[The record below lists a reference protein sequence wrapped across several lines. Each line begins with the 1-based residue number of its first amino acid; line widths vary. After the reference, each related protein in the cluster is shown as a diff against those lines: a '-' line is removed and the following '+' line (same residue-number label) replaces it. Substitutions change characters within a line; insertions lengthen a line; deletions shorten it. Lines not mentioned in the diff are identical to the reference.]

1 MNKFPFSIISSKRHL
16 ASITL
21 ATARALVLSGV
32 IGSCVVAPTL
42 ARADADADYAN
53 TLSGNYLAALVA
65 GMSNDPTSAS
75 RFYSESIKF
84 DPRSADLA
92 ERAFVTLL
100 AEGKM
105 TEALP
110 LSDTV
115 AKRNSGS
122 GIARLAQ
129 GVRAIKDKNY
139 QNARSIFRRGDRN
152 QSSDI
157 TAELLVAWSWL
168 GSGNVKRAFETVD
181 RIPDDP
187 GGRVFRLLH
196 RGLIAKVGGK
206 TDEARKAL
214 KAAYEADQ
222 QSLRTGDLYA
232 QFLISQRETDE
243 ALSIYRRLK
252 LLYPRHP
259 ILRTAIAQL
268 ESGKQPDDE
277 IRDESDGIAEVLYGL
292 GSAVTR
298 DGDELASLIYLRLS
312 HYLSPHHNLAAIAIA
327 DTYERLK
334 QPQSA
339 NGAYALVEATS
350 PLRLTADVQ
359 RALNLEQLG
368 EKDEAVNLLKA
379 AAAQA
384 KDEIEPLIALGNIYR
399 ARKAFAEAAETYSAA
414 IAALGQPT
422 PGHWSLFYSRG
433 IAFERLKRWPEAEA
447 DFRKALELSPDQPLV
462 LNYLGY
468 SWVEQNTNLDE
479 AFKMLRRAV
488 DQQPTDGYIV
498 DSLGW
503 AYFRLGQYD
512 KALQLMDKAV
522 DLKAADPTINDHLG
536 DVYWRLGRER
546 EARFQW
552 NHARDL
558 NPEPEDLPKILEK
571 IEKGLPPL
579 TTGSGG

>member
-1 MNKFPFSIISSKRHL
+1 MMDHFPISIVSRSSL
-16 ASITL
+16 L
-21 ATARALVLSGV
+21 ATRARALSRGLMLSSLIGV
-32 IGSCVVAPTL
+32 YAFTASG
-42 ARADADADYAN
+42 ARADTDFAN

-92 ERAFVTLL
+92 ERALETLL

-110 LSDTV
+110 LADTV

-129 GVRAIKDKNY
+129 GVRAIKDKNF
-139 QNARSIFRRGDRN
+139 QTARNIFRRGDRN

-157 TAELLVAWSWL
+157 TANLLNAWTYQ
-168 GSGNVKRAFETVD
+168 GSGNIKRAFEAVD
-181 RIPDDP
+181 RIGDEP
-187 GGRVFRLLH
+187 GAKVFRLLH

-206 TDEARKAL
+206 ADEARKAL
-214 KAAYEADQ
+214 KAAYEADPQ
-222 QSLRTGDLYA
+222 TLRTADLYA
-232 QFLISQRETDE
+232 QFLISQKETDE
-243 ALSIYRRLK
+243 ALSIYRQLK
-252 LLYPRHP
+252 RLYPRHP
-259 ILRTAIAQL
+259 LVRAAIANL
-268 ESGKQPDDE
+268 EQGKAVEDE

-298 DGDELASLIYLRLS
+298 DGDELASLIYLRLA
-312 HYLSPHHNLAAIAIA
+312 HYLSPNHNLAALAIA

-339 NGAYALVEATS
+339 ITAYALIEQTS

-359 RALNLEQLG
+359 RALNLEQLD
-368 EKDEAVNLLKA
+368 EKNQAVAVLKSVSLNH
-379 AAAQA
+379 
-384 KDEIEPLIALGNIYR
+384 KDEIEPLIALGNVYR
-399 ARKAFAEAAETYSAA
+399 ARKAFKDAAETYSAA

-433 IAFERLKRWPEAEA
+433 IALERLKRWPEAEA

-488 DQQPTDGYIV
+488 EQQPTDGYIV

-503 AYFRLGQYD
+503 AYYRLGQYD
-512 KALQLMDKAV
+512 KALQLMEKAV

-579 TTGSGG
+579 TSGSGG

>member
-1 MNKFPFSIISSKRHL
+1 MLSRGLILSGLISVY
-16 ASITL
+16 T
-21 ATARALVLSGV
+21 ATATV
-32 IGSCVVAPTL
+32 
-42 ARADADADYAN
+42 ARADIDFAN

-75 RFYSESIKF
+75 RYYSESIKF

-110 LSDTV
+110 LADTV

-129 GVRAIKDKNY
+129 GVRAIKDKNF
-139 QNARSIFRRGDRN
+139 QTARNIFRRGDRN

-157 TAELLVAWSWL
+157 TADLLNAWSYQ
-168 GSGNVKRAFETVD
+168 GSGNIKRAFEAVD
-181 RIPDDP
+181 RIGDEP
-187 GGRVFRLLH
+187 GAKVFRLLH

-206 TDEARKAL
+206 ADEARKAL
-214 KAAYEADQ
+214 KAAYEADPQ
-222 QSLRTGDLYA
+222 TLRTADLYA
-232 QFLISQRETDE
+232 QFLISQKETDE
-243 ALSIYRRLK
+243 ALSVYRQLK
-252 LLYPRHP
+252 RLYPRHP
-259 ILRTAIAQL
+259 LVRAAIANL
-268 ESGKQPDDE
+268 EQGKAVEDE

-298 DGDELASLIYLRLS
+298 DGDELASLIYLRLA
-312 HYLSPHHNLAAIAIA
+312 HYLSPNHNLAALAIA

-339 NGAYALVEATS
+339 ITAYALIEQTS

-359 RALNLEQLG
+359 RALNLEKLG
-368 EKDEAVNLLKA
+368 EKDQAVAVLKSVSLDN
-379 AAAQA
+379 
-384 KDEIEPLIALGNIYR
+384 KDEIEPLIALGNVYR
-399 ARKAFAEAAETYSAA
+399 ARKAFKDAAETYSAA

-433 IAFERLKRWPEAEA
+433 IAYERLKRWPEAEA

-488 DQQPTDGYIV
+488 EQQPTDGYIV

-503 AYFRLGQYD
+503 AYYRLGQYD
-512 KALQLMDKAV
+512 KALQLMEKAV

-579 TTGSGG
+579 TSGSGG

>member
-1 MNKFPFSIISSKRHL
+1 MMDHFPISIVSRSSL
-16 ASITL
+16 L
-21 ATARALVLSGV
+21 ATKARVLSRGLILSGLISV
-32 IGSCVVAPTL
+32 YTGTATV
-42 ARADADADYAN
+42 ARADIDFAN

-75 RFYSESIKF
+75 RYYSESIKF

-110 LSDTV
+110 LADTV

-129 GVRAIKDKNY
+129 GVRAIKDKNF
-139 QNARSIFRRGDRN
+139 QTARNIFRRGDRN

-157 TAELLVAWSWL
+157 TADLLNAWSYQ
-168 GSGNVKRAFETVD
+168 GSGNIKRAFEAVD
-181 RIPDDP
+181 RIGDEP
-187 GGRVFRLLH
+187 GAKVFRLLH

-206 TDEARKAL
+206 ADEARKAL
-214 KAAYEADQ
+214 KAAYEADPQ
-222 QSLRTGDLYA
+222 TLRTADLYA
-232 QFLISQRETDE
+232 QFLISQKETDE
-243 ALSIYRRLK
+243 ALSVYRQLK
-252 LLYPRHP
+252 RLYPRHP
-259 ILRTAIAQL
+259 LVRAAIANL
-268 ESGKQPDDE
+268 EQGKAVEDE

-298 DGDELASLIYLRLS
+298 DGDELASLIYLRLA
-312 HYLSPHHNLAAIAIA
+312 HYLSPNHNLAALAIA

-339 NGAYALVEATS
+339 ITAYALIEQTS

-368 EKDEAVNLLKA
+368 EKDQAVAVLKSVSLDN
-379 AAAQA
+379 
-384 KDEIEPLIALGNIYR
+384 KDEIEPLIALGNVYR
-399 ARKAFAEAAETYSAA
+399 ARKAFKDAAETYSAA

-433 IAFERLKRWPEAEA
+433 IAYERLKRWPEAEA

-488 DQQPTDGYIV
+488 EQQPTDGYIV

-503 AYFRLGQYD
+503 AYYRLGQYD
-512 KALQLMDKAV
+512 KALQLMEKAV

-579 TTGSGG
+579 TSGSGG

>member
-1 MNKFPFSIISSKRHL
+1 MMDHFPISIVSRSSL
-16 ASITL
+16 L
-21 ATARALVLSGV
+21 ATRARALSRGLMLISLIGVYAFTASG
-32 IGSCVVAPTL
+32 
-42 ARADADADYAN
+42 ARADTDFAN

-92 ERAFVTLL
+92 ERALETLL

-110 LSDTV
+110 LADTV

-129 GVRAIKDKNY
+129 GVRAIKDKNF
-139 QNARSIFRRGDRN
+139 QTARNIFRRGDRN

-157 TAELLVAWSWL
+157 TANLLNAWTYQ
-168 GSGNVKRAFETVD
+168 GSGNIKRAFEAVD
-181 RIPDDP
+181 RIGDEPAAK
-187 GGRVFRLLH
+187 VFRLLH

-206 TDEARKAL
+206 ADEARKAL
-214 KAAYEADQ
+214 KAAYEADPQ
-222 QSLRTGDLYA
+222 TLRTADLYA
-232 QFLISQRETDE
+232 QFLISQKETDE
-243 ALSIYRRLK
+243 ALSVYRQLK
-252 LLYPRHP
+252 RLYPRHP
-259 ILRTAIAQL
+259 LVRAAIANL
-268 ESGKQPDDE
+268 EQGKAVEDE

-298 DGDELASLIYLRLS
+298 DGEELASLIYLRLA
-312 HYLSPHHNLAAIAIA
+312 HYLSPNHNLAALAIA

-339 NGAYALVEATS
+339 ITAYALIEQTS

-359 RALNLEQLG
+359 RALNLEQLD
-368 EKDEAVNLLKA
+368 EKNQAVAVLKSVSLNH
-379 AAAQA
+379 
-384 KDEIEPLIALGNIYR
+384 KDEIEPLIALGNVYR
-399 ARKAFAEAAETYSAA
+399 ARKAFKDAAETYSAA

-433 IAFERLKRWPEAEA
+433 IALERLKRWPEAEA

-488 DQQPTDGYIV
+488 EQQPTDGYIV

-503 AYFRLGQYD
+503 AYYRLGQYD
-512 KALQLMDKAV
+512 KALQLMEKAV

-579 TTGSGG
+579 TSGSGG

>member
-1 MNKFPFSIISSKRHL
+1 MMDHFPISIVSRSSL
-16 ASITL
+16 L
-21 ATARALVLSGV
+21 ATRARALSRGLMLSSLIGV
-32 IGSCVVAPTL
+32 YAFTASG
-42 ARADADADYAN
+42 ARADTDFAN

-92 ERAFVTLL
+92 ERALETLL

-110 LSDTV
+110 LADTV

-129 GVRAIKDKNY
+129 GVRAIKDKNF
-139 QNARSIFRRGDRN
+139 QTARNIFRRGDRN

-157 TAELLVAWSWL
+157 TANLLNAWTYQ
-168 GSGNVKRAFETVD
+168 GSGNIKRAFEAVD
-181 RIPDDP
+181 RIGDEPAAK
-187 GGRVFRLLH
+187 VFRLLH

-206 TDEARKAL
+206 ADEARKAL
-214 KAAYEADQ
+214 KAAYEADPQ
-222 QSLRTGDLYA
+222 TLRTADLYA
-232 QFLISQRETDE
+232 QFLISQKETDE
-243 ALSIYRRLK
+243 ALSVYRQLK
-252 LLYPRHP
+252 RLYPRHP
-259 ILRTAIAQL
+259 LVRAAIANL
-268 ESGKQPDDE
+268 EQGKAVEDE

-298 DGDELASLIYLRLS
+298 DGEELASLIYLRLA
-312 HYLSPHHNLAAIAIA
+312 HYLSPNHNLAALAIA

-339 NGAYALVEATS
+339 ITAYALIEQTS

-359 RALNLEQLG
+359 RALNLEQLD
-368 EKDEAVNLLKA
+368 EKNQAVAVLKSVSLNH
-379 AAAQA
+379 
-384 KDEIEPLIALGNIYR
+384 KDEIEPLIALGNVYR
-399 ARKAFAEAAETYSAA
+399 ARKAFKDAAETYSAA

-433 IAFERLKRWPEAEA
+433 IALERLKRWPEAEA

-488 DQQPTDGYIV
+488 EQQPTDGYIV

-503 AYFRLGQYD
+503 AYYRLGQYD
-512 KALQLMDKAV
+512 KALQLMEKAV

-579 TTGSGG
+579 TSGSGG

>member
-1 MNKFPFSIISSKRHL
+1 
-16 ASITL
+16 
-21 ATARALVLSGV
+21 
-32 IGSCVVAPTL
+32 
-42 ARADADADYAN
+42 
-53 TLSGNYLAALVA
+53 
-65 GMSNDPTSAS
+65 
-75 RFYSESIKF
+75 
-84 DPRSADLA
+84 
-92 ERAFVTLL
+92 
-100 AEGKM
+100 
-105 TEALP
+105 LP
-110 LSDTV
+110 LADTV

-129 GVRAIKDKNY
+129 GVRAIKDKNF
-139 QNARSIFRRGDRN
+139 QTARSIFRRGDRN

-157 TAELLVAWSWL
+157 TADLLNAWSYQ
-168 GSGNVKRAFETVD
+168 GSGNIKRAFEAVD
-181 RIPDDP
+181 RIADEP
-187 GGRVFRLLH
+187 GTKIFRLLH

-206 TDEARKAL
+206 ADEARKAL
-214 KAAYEADQ
+214 KAAYEADSQ
-222 QSLRTGDLYA
+222 TLRTADLYA
-232 QFLISQRETDE
+232 QFLISQKETDE
-243 ALSIYRRLK
+243 ALSVYRQLK
-252 LLYPRHP
+252 RLYPRHP
-259 ILRTAIAQL
+259 LVRAAIANL
-268 ESGKQPDDE
+268 EQGKAVEDE

-298 DGDELASLIYLRLS
+298 DGDELASLIYLRLA
-312 HYLSPHHNLAAIAIA
+312 HYLSPNHNLAALAIA

-339 NGAYALVEATS
+339 ITAYALIEQTS

-368 EKDEAVNLLKA
+368 EKDQAVAVLKSVSLDN
-379 AAAQA
+379 
-384 KDEIEPLIALGNIYR
+384 KDEIEPLIALGNVYR
-399 ARKAFAEAAETYSAA
+399 ARKAFKDAAETYSAA

-433 IAFERLKRWPEAEA
+433 IAYERLKRWPEAEA

-488 DQQPTDGYIV
+488 EQQPTDGYIV

-503 AYFRLGQYD
+503 AYYRLGQYD
-512 KALQLMDKAV
+512 KALQLMEKAV

-579 TTGSGG
+579 TSGSGG

>member
-1 MNKFPFSIISSKRHL
+1 MMDHFPLSIISR
-16 ASITL
+16 
-21 ATARALVLSGV
+21 TARFAPKACALSRGLLVSGL
-32 IGSCVVAPTL
+32 IGVSALTATV
-42 ARADADADYAN
+42 ARADTDFAN

-110 LSDTV
+110 LADTV

-129 GVRAIKDKNY
+129 GVRAIKDKNF
-139 QNARSIFRRGDRN
+139 QTARSIFRRGDRN

-157 TAELLVAWSWL
+157 TADLLNAWSYQ
-168 GSGNVKRAFETVD
+168 GSGNIKRAFEAVD
-181 RIPDDP
+181 RIGDEP
-187 GGRVFRLLH
+187 GTKVFRLLH

-206 TDEARKAL
+206 ADEARKAL
-214 KAAYEADQ
+214 KAAYEADSQ
-222 QSLRTGDLYA
+222 TLRTADLYA
-232 QFLISQRETDE
+232 QFLISQKETDE
-243 ALSIYRRLK
+243 ALSVYRQLK
-252 LLYPRHP
+252 RLYPRHP
-259 ILRTAIAQL
+259 LVRAAIANL
-268 ESGKQPDDE
+268 EQGKAVEDE

-298 DGDELASLIYLRLS
+298 DGDELASLIYLRLA
-312 HYLSPHHNLAAIAIA
+312 HYLSPNHNLAALAIA

-339 NGAYALVEATS
+339 IAAYALIEQTS

-368 EKDEAVNLLKA
+368 EKDQAVAVLKSVSLDN
-379 AAAQA
+379 
-384 KDEIEPLIALGNIYR
+384 KDEIEPLIALGNVYR
-399 ARKAFAEAAETYSAA
+399 ARKAFKDAAETYSAA

-433 IAFERLKRWPEAEA
+433 IAYERLKRWPEAEA

-488 DQQPTDGYIV
+488 EQQPTDGYIV

-503 AYFRLGQYD
+503 AYYRLGQYD
-512 KALQLMDKAV
+512 KALQLMEKAV

-579 TTGSGG
+579 PSGSGG

>member
-1 MNKFPFSIISSKRHL
+1 MMDHFPISIVSRTSHIRTK
-16 ASITL
+16 
-21 ATARALVLSGV
+21 ARALSRGLILSGLISV
-32 IGSCVVAPTL
+32 YTVTATG
-42 ARADADADYAN
+42 ARADIDFAN

-75 RFYSESIKF
+75 RYYSESIKF

-110 LSDTV
+110 LADTV

-129 GVRAIKDKNY
+129 GVRAIKDKNF
-139 QNARSIFRRGDRN
+139 QNARNIFRRGDRN

-157 TAELLVAWSWL
+157 TADLLNAWSYQ
-168 GSGNVKRAFETVD
+168 GSGNIKRAFETVD
-181 RIPDDP
+181 RIADEP
-187 GGRVFRLLH
+187 GTKVFRLLH

-214 KAAYEADQ
+214 KAAYEADP
-222 QSLRTGDLYA
+222 QSLRTVDLYA
-232 QFLISQRETDE
+232 QFLVSQKETDE
-243 ALSIYRRLK
+243 ALSIYRQLK
-252 LLYPRHP
+252 RLYPRHP
-259 ILRTAIAQL
+259 LVRAAITNL
-268 ESGKQPDDE
+268 EQGKAVEDE

-298 DGDELASLIYLRLS
+298 DGDELASLIYLRLA
-312 HYLSPHHNLAAIAIA
+312 HYLSPNHNLAALAIA

-339 NGAYALVEATS
+339 ITAYALIEQSS

-368 EKDEAVNLLKA
+368 EKDQAVAVLKSVSA
-379 AAAQA
+379 EN
-384 KDEIEPLIALGNIYR
+384 KDEIEPLIALGNVYR
-399 ARKAFAEAAETYSAA
+399 ARKAFKDAAETYSAA

-433 IAFERLKRWPEAEA
+433 IAYERLKRWPEAEA

-488 DQQPTDGYIV
+488 EQQPTDGYIV

-503 AYFRLGQYD
+503 AYYRLGQYD
-512 KALQLMDKAV
+512 KALQLMEKAV

-558 NPEPEDLPKILEK
+558 NPEPEDLPKILDK

-579 TTGSGG
+579 TSGSGG

>member
-1 MNKFPFSIISSKRHL
+1 MMDHFPISIVSRSSL
-16 ASITL
+16 L
-21 ATARALVLSGV
+21 ATRARALSRGLMLSSLIGV
-32 IGSCVVAPTL
+32 YAFTASG
-42 ARADADADYAN
+42 ARADTDFAN

-92 ERAFVTLL
+92 ERALETLL

-110 LSDTV
+110 LADTV

-129 GVRAIKDKNY
+129 GVRAIKDKNF
-139 QNARSIFRRGDRN
+139 QTARNIFRRGDRN

-157 TAELLVAWSWL
+157 TANLLNAWTYQ
-168 GSGNVKRAFETVD
+168 GSGNIKRAFEAVD
-181 RIPDDP
+181 RIGDEP
-187 GGRVFRLLH
+187 GAKVFRLLH

-206 TDEARKAL
+206 ADEARKAL
-214 KAAYEADQ
+214 KAAYEADPQ
-222 QSLRTGDLYA
+222 TLRTADLYA
-232 QFLISQRETDE
+232 QFLISQKETDE
-243 ALSIYRRLK
+243 ALSVYRQLK
-252 LLYPRHP
+252 RLYPRHP
-259 ILRTAIAQL
+259 LVRAAIANL
-268 ESGKQPDDE
+268 EQGKAVEDE

-298 DGDELASLIYLRLS
+298 DGEELASLIYLRLA
-312 HYLSPHHNLAAIAIA
+312 HYLSPNHNLAALAIA

-339 NGAYALVEATS
+339 ITAYALIEQTS

-359 RALNLEQLG
+359 RALNLEQLD
-368 EKDEAVNLLKA
+368 EKNQAVAVLKSVSLNH
-379 AAAQA
+379 
-384 KDEIEPLIALGNIYR
+384 KDEIEPLIALGNVYR
-399 ARKAFAEAAETYSAA
+399 ARKAFKDAAETYSAA

-433 IAFERLKRWPEAEA
+433 IALERLKRWPEAEA

-488 DQQPTDGYIV
+488 EQQPTDGYIV

-503 AYFRLGQYD
+503 AYYRLGQYD
-512 KALQLMDKAV
+512 KALQLMEKAV

-579 TTGSGG
+579 TSGSGG

>member
-1 MNKFPFSIISSKRHL
+1 MMDHFPISIVSRSSL
-16 ASITL
+16 L
-21 ATARALVLSGV
+21 ATKARVLSRGLILSGLISV
-32 IGSCVVAPTL
+32 YTATATV
-42 ARADADADYAN
+42 ARADIDFAN

-75 RFYSESIKF
+75 RYYSESIKF

-110 LSDTV
+110 LADTV

-129 GVRAIKDKNY
+129 GVRAIKDKNF
-139 QNARSIFRRGDRN
+139 QTARNIFRRGDRN

-157 TAELLVAWSWL
+157 TADLLNAWSYQ
-168 GSGNVKRAFETVD
+168 GSGNIKRAFEAVD
-181 RIPDDP
+181 RIGDEP
-187 GGRVFRLLH
+187 GAKVFRLLH

-206 TDEARKAL
+206 ADEARKAL
-214 KAAYEADQ
+214 KAAYEADPQ
-222 QSLRTGDLYA
+222 TLRTADLYA
-232 QFLISQRETDE
+232 QFLISQKETDE
-243 ALSIYRRLK
+243 ALSVYRQLK
-252 LLYPRHP
+252 RLYPRHP
-259 ILRTAIAQL
+259 LVRAAIANL
-268 ESGKQPDDE
+268 EQGKAVEDE

-298 DGDELASLIYLRLS
+298 DGDELASLIYLRLA
-312 HYLSPHHNLAAIAIA
+312 HYLSPNHNLAALAIA

-339 NGAYALVEATS
+339 ITAYALIEQTS

-368 EKDEAVNLLKA
+368 EKDQAVAVLKSVSLDN
-379 AAAQA
+379 
-384 KDEIEPLIALGNIYR
+384 KDEIEPLIALGNVYR
-399 ARKAFAEAAETYSAA
+399 ARKAFKDAAETYSAA

-433 IAFERLKRWPEAEA
+433 IAYERLKRWPEAEA

-488 DQQPTDGYIV
+488 EQQPTDGYIV

-503 AYFRLGQYD
+503 AYYRLGQYD
-512 KALQLMDKAV
+512 KALQLMEKAV

-579 TTGSGG
+579 TSGSGG

>member
-1 MNKFPFSIISSKRHL
+1 MMDHFPISIVSRSSL
-16 ASITL
+16 L
-21 ATARALVLSGV
+21 ATKARVLSRGLILSGLISV
-32 IGSCVVAPTL
+32 YTATATV
-42 ARADADADYAN
+42 ARADIDFAN

-75 RFYSESIKF
+75 RYYSESIKF

-110 LSDTV
+110 LADTV

-129 GVRAIKDKNY
+129 GVRAIKDKNF
-139 QNARSIFRRGDRN
+139 QTARNIFRRGDRN

-157 TAELLVAWSWL
+157 TADLLNAWSYQ
-168 GSGNVKRAFETVD
+168 GSGNIKRAFEAVD
-181 RIPDDP
+181 RIGDEP
-187 GGRVFRLLH
+187 GAKVFRLLH

-206 TDEARKAL
+206 ADEARKAL
-214 KAAYEADQ
+214 KAAYEADPQ
-222 QSLRTGDLYA
+222 TLRTADLYA
-232 QFLISQRETDE
+232 QFLISQKETDE
-243 ALSIYRRLK
+243 ALSVYRQLK
-252 LLYPRHP
+252 RLYPRHP
-259 ILRTAIAQL
+259 LVRAAIANL
-268 ESGKQPDDE
+268 EQGKAVEDE

-298 DGDELASLIYLRLS
+298 DGDELASLIYLRLA
-312 HYLSPHHNLAAIAIA
+312 HYLSPNHNLAALAIA

-339 NGAYALVEATS
+339 ITAYALIEQTS

-368 EKDEAVNLLKA
+368 EKDQAVAVLKSVSLDN
-379 AAAQA
+379 
-384 KDEIEPLIALGNIYR
+384 KDEIEPLIALGNVYR
-399 ARKAFAEAAETYSAA
+399 ARKAFKDAAETYSAA

-433 IAFERLKRWPEAEA
+433 IAYERLKRWPEAEA

-479 AFKMLRRAV
+479 AFRMLRRAV
-488 DQQPTDGYIV
+488 EQQPTDGYIV

-503 AYFRLGQYD
+503 AYYRLGQYD
-512 KALQLMDKAV
+512 KALQLMEKAV

-579 TTGSGG
+579 TSGSGG

>member
-1 MNKFPFSIISSKRHL
+1 MMDHFPISIVSRSSL
-16 ASITL
+16 L
-21 ATARALVLSGV
+21 ATRARALSRGLMLISLIGVYAFTASG
-32 IGSCVVAPTL
+32 
-42 ARADADADYAN
+42 ARADTDFAN

-92 ERAFVTLL
+92 ERALETLL

-110 LSDTV
+110 LADTV

-129 GVRAIKDKNY
+129 GVRAIKDKNF
-139 QNARSIFRRGDRN
+139 QTARNIFRRGDRN

-157 TAELLVAWSWL
+157 TANLLNAWTYQ
-168 GSGNVKRAFETVD
+168 GSGNIKRAFEAVD
-181 RIPDDP
+181 RIGDEP
-187 GGRVFRLLH
+187 GAKVFRLLH

-206 TDEARKAL
+206 ADEARKAL
-214 KAAYEADQ
+214 KAAYEADPQ
-222 QSLRTGDLYA
+222 TLRTADLYA
-232 QFLISQRETDE
+232 QFLISQKETDE
-243 ALSIYRRLK
+243 ALSIYRQLK
-252 LLYPRHP
+252 RLYPRHP
-259 ILRTAIAQL
+259 LVRAAIANL
-268 ESGKQPDDE
+268 EQGKAVEDE
-277 IRDESDGIAEVLYGL
+277 IRDESEGIAEVLYGL

-298 DGDELASLIYLRLS
+298 DGDELASLIYLRLA
-312 HYLSPHHNLAAIAIA
+312 HYLSPNHNLAALAIA

-339 NGAYALVEATS
+339 ITAYALIEQTS

-359 RALNLEQLG
+359 RALNLEQLD
-368 EKDEAVNLLKA
+368 EKNQAVAVLKSVSLNH
-379 AAAQA
+379 
-384 KDEIEPLIALGNIYR
+384 KDEIEPLIALGNVYR
-399 ARKAFAEAAETYSAA
+399 ARKAFKDAAETYSAA

-433 IAFERLKRWPEAEA
+433 IALERLKRWPEAEA

-488 DQQPTDGYIV
+488 EQQPTDGYIV

-503 AYFRLGQYD
+503 AYYRLGQYD
-512 KALQLMDKAV
+512 KALQLMEKAV

-579 TTGSGG
+579 TSGSGG

>member
-1 MNKFPFSIISSKRHL
+1 MMDHFPISIVSRSSL
-16 ASITL
+16 L
-21 ATARALVLSGV
+21 ATRARALSRGLMLISLIGVYAFTASG
-32 IGSCVVAPTL
+32 
-42 ARADADADYAN
+42 ARADTDFAN

-92 ERAFVTLL
+92 ERALETLL

-110 LSDTV
+110 LADTV

-129 GVRAIKDKNY
+129 GVRAIKDKNF
-139 QNARSIFRRGDRN
+139 QTARNIFRRGDRN

-157 TAELLVAWSWL
+157 TANLLNAWTYQ
-168 GSGNVKRAFETVD
+168 GSGNIKRAFEAVD
-181 RIPDDP
+181 RIGDEP
-187 GGRVFRLLH
+187 GAKVFRLLH

-206 TDEARKAL
+206 ADEARKAL
-214 KAAYEADQ
+214 KAAYEADPQ
-222 QSLRTGDLYA
+222 TLRTADLYA
-232 QFLISQRETDE
+232 QFLISQKETDE
-243 ALSIYRRLK
+243 ALSVYRQLK
-252 LLYPRHP
+252 RLYPRHP
-259 ILRTAIAQL
+259 LVRAAIANL
-268 ESGKQPDDE
+268 EQGKAVEDE

-298 DGDELASLIYLRLS
+298 DGEELASLIYLRLA
-312 HYLSPHHNLAAIAIA
+312 HYLSPNHNLAALAIA

-339 NGAYALVEATS
+339 ITAYALIEQTS

-359 RALNLEQLG
+359 RALNLEQLD
-368 EKDEAVNLLKA
+368 EKNQAVAVLKSVSLNH
-379 AAAQA
+379 
-384 KDEIEPLIALGNIYR
+384 KDEIEPLIALGNVYR
-399 ARKAFAEAAETYSAA
+399 ARKAFKDAAETYSAA

-433 IAFERLKRWPEAEA
+433 IALERLKRWPEAEA

-488 DQQPTDGYIV
+488 EQQPTDGYIV

-503 AYFRLGQYD
+503 AYYRLGQYD
-512 KALQLMDKAV
+512 KALQLMEKAV

-579 TTGSGG
+579 TSGSGG

>member
-1 MNKFPFSIISSKRHL
+1 MMDHFPISIVSRSSL
-16 ASITL
+16 L
-21 ATARALVLSGV
+21 ATRARALSRGLMLISLIGVYAFTASG
-32 IGSCVVAPTL
+32 
-42 ARADADADYAN
+42 ARADTDFAN

-92 ERAFVTLL
+92 ERALETLL

-110 LSDTV
+110 LADTV

-129 GVRAIKDKNY
+129 GVRAIKDKNF
-139 QNARSIFRRGDRN
+139 QTARNIFRRGDRN

-157 TAELLVAWSWL
+157 TANLLNAWTYQ
-168 GSGNVKRAFETVD
+168 GSGNIKRAFEAVD
-181 RIPDDP
+181 RIGDEP
-187 GGRVFRLLH
+187 GAKVFRLLH

-206 TDEARKAL
+206 ADEARKAL
-214 KAAYEADQ
+214 KAAYEADPQ
-222 QSLRTGDLYA
+222 TLRTADLYA
-232 QFLISQRETDE
+232 QFLISQKETDE
-243 ALSIYRRLK
+243 ALSVYRQLK
-252 LLYPRHP
+252 RLYPRHP
-259 ILRTAIAQL
+259 LVRAAIANL
-268 ESGKQPDDE
+268 EQGKAVEDE

-298 DGDELASLIYLRLS
+298 DGEELASLIYLRLA
-312 HYLSPHHNLAAIAIA
+312 HYLSPNHNLAALAIA

-339 NGAYALVEATS
+339 ITAYALIEQTS

-359 RALNLEQLG
+359 RALNLEQLD
-368 EKDEAVNLLKA
+368 EKDQAVAVLKSVSLNH
-379 AAAQA
+379 
-384 KDEIEPLIALGNIYR
+384 KDEIEPLIALGNVYR
-399 ARKAFAEAAETYSAA
+399 ARKAFKDAAEIYSAA

-433 IAFERLKRWPEAEA
+433 IALERLKRWPEAEA

-488 DQQPTDGYIV
+488 EQQPTDGYIV

-503 AYFRLGQYD
+503 AYYRLGQYD
-512 KALQLMDKAV
+512 KALQLMEKAV

-552 NHARDL
+552 NHTRDL

-579 TTGSGG
+579 TSGSGG

>member
-1 MNKFPFSIISSKRHL
+1 MNNSPFSI
-16 ASITL
+16 
-21 ATARALVLSGV
+21 LSGHRRFAGMAAFAARSLV
-32 IGSCVVAPTL
+32 VSSLIGACMIAPQI
-42 ARADADADYAN
+42 ARADTDFAAS
-53 TLSGNYLAALVA
+53 LSGNYLAALVA
-65 GMSNDPTSAS
+65 GLSNDPSSAS

-110 LSDTV
+110 LADTV

-129 GVRAIKDKNY
+129 AVRAIKDKNY
-139 QNARSIFRRGDRN
+139 QNARSIVRRGDRA

-157 TAELLVAWSWL
+157 TADLIIAWSWL

-181 RIPDDP
+181 RIPDEP
-187 GGRVFRLLH
+187 GGRIFKLLH

-206 TDEARKAL
+206 ADEARKAL
-214 KAAYEADQ
+214 KAAYEGDP
-222 QSLRTGDLYA
+222 QSLRTADLYA
-232 QFLISQRETDE
+232 QFLMTQRESDE
-243 ALSIYRRLK
+243 ALLIYRRMK

-259 ILRTAIAQL
+259 ILRVAIAQL
-268 ESGKQPDDE
+268 EAGKQTDDE

-298 DGDELASLIYLRLS
+298 DGDELASLIYLRLA
-312 HYLSPHHNLAAIAIA
+312 HYLSPNHNLAAIAIA

-339 NGAYALVEATS
+339 NGAYALVEASS

-368 EKDEAVNLLKA
+368 EKDEAVSLLKA
-379 AAAQA
+379 ATTKA

-399 ARKAFAEAAETYSAA
+399 ARKAFVEAAETYSAA
-414 IAALGQPT
+414 ISGLGQPT

-433 IAFERLKRWPEAEA
+433 IALERLKRWPEAEA

-468 SWVEQNTNLDE
+468 SWVEQNANLDE

-512 KALQLMDKAV
+512 KALQLMEKAV

-558 NPEPEDLPKILEK
+558 NPEPEDLAKILEK

>member
-1 MNKFPFSIISSKRHL
+1 MMDHFPISIVSRSSL
-16 ASITL
+16 L
-21 ATARALVLSGV
+21 ATRARALSRGLMLSSLIGV
-32 IGSCVVAPTL
+32 YAFTASG
-42 ARADADADYAN
+42 ARADTDFAN

-92 ERAFVTLL
+92 ERALETLL

-110 LSDTV
+110 LADTV

-129 GVRAIKDKNY
+129 GVRAIKDKNF
-139 QNARSIFRRGDRN
+139 QTARNIFRRGDRN

-157 TAELLVAWSWL
+157 TANLLNAWTYQ
-168 GSGNVKRAFETVD
+168 GSGNIKRAFEAVD
-181 RIPDDP
+181 RIGDEP
-187 GGRVFRLLH
+187 GAKVFRLLH

-206 TDEARKAL
+206 ADEARKAL
-214 KAAYEADQ
+214 KAAYEADPQ
-222 QSLRTGDLYA
+222 TLRTADLYA
-232 QFLISQRETDE
+232 QFLISQKETDE
-243 ALSIYRRLK
+243 ALSVYRQLK
-252 LLYPRHP
+252 RLYPRHP
-259 ILRTAIAQL
+259 LVRAAIANL
-268 ESGKQPDDE
+268 EQGKAVEDE

-298 DGDELASLIYLRLS
+298 DGDELASLIYLRLA
-312 HYLSPHHNLAAIAIA
+312 HYLSPNHNLAALAIA

-339 NGAYALVEATS
+339 ITAYALIEQTS

-359 RALNLEQLG
+359 RALNLEQLD
-368 EKDEAVNLLKA
+368 EKNQAVAVLKSVSLNH
-379 AAAQA
+379 
-384 KDEIEPLIALGNIYR
+384 KDEIEPLIALGNVYR
-399 ARKAFAEAAETYSAA
+399 ARKAFKDAAETYSAA

-433 IAFERLKRWPEAEA
+433 IALERLKRWPEAEA

-488 DQQPTDGYIV
+488 EQQPTDGYIV

-503 AYFRLGQYD
+503 AYYRLGQYD
-512 KALQLMDKAV
+512 KALQLMEKAV

-579 TTGSGG
+579 TSGSGG

>member
-1 MNKFPFSIISSKRHL
+1 MVHLPFSILLRRRRLAGMAAVAARTLIVSSL
-16 ASITL
+16 IGACIITPQ
-21 ATARALVLSGV
+21 S
-32 IGSCVVAPTL
+32 
-42 ARADADADYAN
+42 ARADTDFAAS
-53 TLSGNYLAALVA
+53 LSGNYLAALVA
-65 GMSNDPTSAS
+65 GMSNDPASAS

-110 LSDTV
+110 LADTV

-139 QNARSIFRRGDRN
+139 QNARSIVRRGDRA

-157 TAELLVAWSWL
+157 TADLIIAWSWL
-168 GSGNVKRAFETVD
+168 GSGNVKRAFETLD
-181 RIPDDP
+181 RIPDET
-187 GGRVFRLLH
+187 GGRVFKLLH

-214 KAAYEADQ
+214 KAAYEADP

-232 QFLISQRETDE
+232 QFLVSQRESDE
-243 ALSIYRRLK
+243 ALTVYRGLK

-259 ILRTAIAQL
+259 ILRAAIAQL
-268 ESGKQPDDE
+268 ENGKQTDDE

-312 HYLSPHHNLAAIAIA
+312 HYLSPNHNLAAIAIA

-339 NGAYALVEATS
+339 NSAYALVETTS

-399 ARKAFAEAAETYSAA
+399 ARKSFAEAAETYSAA

-512 KALQLMDKAV
+512 KALQLLEKAV

-558 NPEPEDLPKILEK
+558 NPEPEDLAKILDK

>member
-1 MNKFPFSIISSKRHL
+1 MILRGL
-16 ASITL
+16 MCGG
-21 ATARALVLSGV
+21 LVGAYALSGSV
-32 IGSCVVAPTL
+32 
-42 ARADADADYAN
+42 ARADTDFAN

-65 GMSNDPTSAS
+65 GMSNDPASAS

-92 ERAFVTLL
+92 ERTFVTLL

-110 LSDTV
+110 LAETV

-122 GIARLAQ
+122 GIARLAL

-139 QNARSIFRRGDRN
+139 QTARSIFKRGDRT

-157 TAELLVAWSWL
+157 TADLLSAWSWE
-168 GSGNVKRAFETVD
+168 GSGNLKRAFEGVD
-181 RIPDDP
+181 RITDEP
-187 GGRVFRLLH
+187 GTKVFRLLH

-206 TDEARKAL
+206 ADEARKAL
-214 KAAYEADQ
+214 KAAYEADS
-222 QSLRTGDLYA
+222 QSLRTADLYA
-232 QFLISQRETDE
+232 QFLVSQKETGE
-243 ALSIYRRLK
+243 ALSIYQQLK
-252 LLYPRHP
+252 RFYPRHP
-259 ILRTAIAQL
+259 LVRAAIAQL
-268 ESGKQPDDE
+268 EQGKAPEDE

-298 DGDELASLIYLRLS
+298 DGDELASLIYLRLA
-312 HYLSPHHNLAAIAIA
+312 HYLSPNHNLAALAIA

-339 NGAYALVEATS
+339 ISAYALIEKTS

-368 EKDEAVNLLKA
+368 EKDQAVAVLKSVSTE
-379 AAAQA
+379 A

-399 ARKAFAEAAETYSAA
+399 ARKAFAEAAETYTAA
-414 IAALGQPT
+414 VSALGQPT

-488 DQQPTDGYIV
+488 EQQPTDGYIV

-503 AYFRLGQYD
+503 AFYRLGQYD
-512 KALQLMDKAV
+512 KALQLMEKAV
-522 DLKAADPTINDHLG
+522 DLKAADPTINEHLG
-536 DVYWRLGRER
+536 DVYWRLGREL

-579 TTGSGG
+579 SQSSGG

>member
-1 MNKFPFSIISSKRHL
+1 MMDHFPISIVSRSSL
-16 ASITL
+16 L
-21 ATARALVLSGV
+21 ATRARALSRGLMLSSLIGV
-32 IGSCVVAPTL
+32 YAFTASG
-42 ARADADADYAN
+42 ARADTDFAN

-92 ERAFVTLL
+92 ERALETLL

-110 LSDTV
+110 LADTV

-129 GVRAIKDKNY
+129 GVRAIKDKNF
-139 QNARSIFRRGDRN
+139 QTARNIFRRGDRN

-157 TAELLVAWSWL
+157 TANLLNAWTYQ
-168 GSGNVKRAFETVD
+168 GSGNIKRAFEAVD
-181 RIPDDP
+181 RIGDEP
-187 GGRVFRLLH
+187 GAKVFRLLH

-206 TDEARKAL
+206 ADEARKAL
-214 KAAYEADQ
+214 KAAYEADPQ
-222 QSLRTGDLYA
+222 TLRTADLYA
-232 QFLISQRETDE
+232 QFLISQKETDE
-243 ALSIYRRLK
+243 ALSVYRQLK
-252 LLYPRHP
+252 RLYPRHP
-259 ILRTAIAQL
+259 LVRAAIANL
-268 ESGKQPDDE
+268 EQGKAVEDE
-277 IRDESDGIAEVLYGL
+277 IRDESEGIAEVLYGL

-298 DGDELASLIYLRLS
+298 DGDELASLIYLRLA
-312 HYLSPHHNLAAIAIA
+312 HYLSPNHNLAALAIA

-339 NGAYALVEATS
+339 ITAYALIEQTS

-359 RALNLEQLG
+359 RALNLEQLD
-368 EKDEAVNLLKA
+368 EKNQAVAVLKSVSLNH
-379 AAAQA
+379 
-384 KDEIEPLIALGNIYR
+384 KDEIEPLIALGNVYR
-399 ARKAFAEAAETYSAA
+399 ARKAFKDAAETYSAA

-433 IAFERLKRWPEAEA
+433 IALERLKRWPEAEA

-488 DQQPTDGYIV
+488 EQQPTDGYIV

-503 AYFRLGQYD
+503 AYYRLGQYD
-512 KALQLMDKAV
+512 KALQLMEKAV

-579 TTGSGG
+579 TSGSGG

>member
-1 MNKFPFSIISSKRHL
+1 MMDHFPLSIISRTARIAPTAYALSRGL
-16 ASITL
+16 LVSGLIGVSALT
-21 ATARALVLSGV
+21 ATA
-32 IGSCVVAPTL
+32 
-42 ARADADADYAN
+42 ARADTDFAN

-110 LSDTV
+110 LADTV

-129 GVRAIKDKNY
+129 GVRAIKDKNF
-139 QNARSIFRRGDRN
+139 QTARSIFRRGDRN

-157 TAELLVAWSWL
+157 TADLLNAWSYQ
-168 GSGNVKRAFETVD
+168 GSGNIKRAFEAVD
-181 RIPDDP
+181 RIADEP
-187 GGRVFRLLH
+187 GTKIFRLLH

-206 TDEARKAL
+206 ADEARKAL
-214 KAAYEADQ
+214 KAAYEADSQ
-222 QSLRTGDLYA
+222 TLRTADLYA
-232 QFLISQRETDE
+232 QFLISQKETDE
-243 ALSIYRRLK
+243 ALSVYRQLK
-252 LLYPRHP
+252 RLYPRHP
-259 ILRTAIAQL
+259 LVRAAIANL
-268 ESGKQPDDE
+268 EQGKAVEDE

-298 DGDELASLIYLRLS
+298 DGDELASLIYLRLA
-312 HYLSPHHNLAAIAIA
+312 HYLSPNHNLAALAIA

-339 NGAYALVEATS
+339 ITAYALIEQTS

-368 EKDEAVNLLKA
+368 EKDQAVAVLKSVSLDN
-379 AAAQA
+379 
-384 KDEIEPLIALGNIYR
+384 KDEIEPLIALGNVYR
-399 ARKAFAEAAETYSAA
+399 ARKAFKDAAETYSAA

-433 IAFERLKRWPEAEA
+433 IAYERLKRWPEAEA

-488 DQQPTDGYIV
+488 EQQPTDGYIV

-503 AYFRLGQYD
+503 AYYRLGQYD
-512 KALQLMDKAV
+512 KALQLMEKAV

-579 TTGSGG
+579 TSGSGG

>member
-1 MNKFPFSIISSKRHL
+1 VLSRGLILSGLISVY
-16 ASITL
+16 T
-21 ATARALVLSGV
+21 ATATV
-32 IGSCVVAPTL
+32 
-42 ARADADADYAN
+42 ARADIDFAN

-75 RFYSESIKF
+75 RYYSESIKF

-110 LSDTV
+110 LADTV

-129 GVRAIKDKNY
+129 GVRAIKDKNF
-139 QNARSIFRRGDRN
+139 QTARNIFRRGDRN

-157 TAELLVAWSWL
+157 TADLLNAWSYQ
-168 GSGNVKRAFETVD
+168 GSGNIKRAFEAVD
-181 RIPDDP
+181 RIGDEP
-187 GGRVFRLLH
+187 GAKVFRLLH

-206 TDEARKAL
+206 ADEARKAL
-214 KAAYEADQ
+214 KAAYEADPQ
-222 QSLRTGDLYA
+222 TLRTADLYA
-232 QFLISQRETDE
+232 QFLISQKETDE
-243 ALSIYRRLK
+243 ALSVYRQLK
-252 LLYPRHP
+252 RLYPRHP
-259 ILRTAIAQL
+259 LVRAAIANL
-268 ESGKQPDDE
+268 EQGKAVEDE

-298 DGDELASLIYLRLS
+298 DGDELASLIYLRLA
-312 HYLSPHHNLAAIAIA
+312 HYLSPNHNLAALAIA

-339 NGAYALVEATS
+339 ITAYALIEQTS

-368 EKDEAVNLLKA
+368 EKDQAVAVLKSVSLDN
-379 AAAQA
+379 
-384 KDEIEPLIALGNIYR
+384 KDEIEPLIALGNVYR
-399 ARKAFAEAAETYSAA
+399 ARKAFKDAAETYSAA

-433 IAFERLKRWPEAEA
+433 IAYERLKRWPEAET

-479 AFKMLRRAV
+479 AFRMLRRAV
-488 DQQPTDGYIV
+488 EQQPTDGYIV

-503 AYFRLGQYD
+503 AYYRLGQYD
-512 KALQLMDKAV
+512 KALQLMEKAV

-579 TTGSGG
+579 TSGSGG

>member
-1 MNKFPFSIISSKRHL
+1 MSSL
-16 ASITL
+16 IGASMI
-21 ATARALVLSGV
+21 
-32 IGSCVVAPTL
+32 APQS
-42 ARADADADYAN
+42 ARADTDFAAS
-53 TLSGNYLAALVA
+53 LSGNYLAALVA
-65 GMSNDPTSAS
+65 GLSNDPSSAS

-110 LSDTV
+110 LADTV

-139 QNARSIFRRGDRN
+139 QNARSIVRRGDRA

-157 TAELLVAWSWL
+157 TADLIIAWSWL

-181 RIPDDP
+181 RIPDEP
-187 GGRVFRLLH
+187 GGRIFKLLH

-206 TDEARKAL
+206 PDEARKSL
-214 KAAYEADQ
+214 KAAYEGDP
-222 QSLRTGDLYA
+222 QSLRTADLYA
-232 QFLISQRETDE
+232 QFLISQRESDE
-243 ALSIYRRLK
+243 ALSIYRRMK

-259 ILRTAIAQL
+259 VLRVAIAQL

-292 GSAVTR
+292 GSTVTR
-298 DGDELASLIYLRLS
+298 DGDELASLIYLRLA
-312 HYLSPHHNLAAIAIA
+312 HYLSPNHNLAAIAIA

-339 NGAYALVEATS
+339 NSAYALVEANS

-368 EKDEAVNLLKA
+368 EKDEAVTLLKA
-379 AAAQA
+379 AAAKA

-399 ARKAFAEAAETYSAA
+399 ARKVFAEAAEIYSTA
-414 IAALGQPT
+414 ITALGQPT

-512 KALQLMDKAV
+512 KALQLMEKAV

-536 DVYWRLGRER
+536 DVYWRLGREL

-558 NPEPEDLPKILEK
+558 NPEPEDLAKILEK

>member
-1 MNKFPFSIISSKRHL
+1 MTAFAARTFVVSSLIS
-16 ASITL
+16 AC
-21 ATARALVLSGV
+21 V
-32 IGSCVVAPTL
+32 IVPQS
-42 ARADADADYAN
+42 ARADTDFAAS
-53 TLSGNYLAALVA
+53 LSGNYLAALVA
-65 GMSNDPTSAS
+65 GLSNDPSSAS

-110 LSDTV
+110 LADTV

-139 QNARSIFRRGDRN
+139 QNARSIVRRGDRA

-157 TAELLVAWSWL
+157 TADLMIAWSWL

-181 RIPDDP
+181 RIPDEP
-187 GGRVFRLLH
+187 GGRAFKLLH

-206 TDEARKAL
+206 PDEARKAL
-214 KAAYEADQ
+214 KAAYEGDP
-222 QSLRTGDLYA
+222 QSLRTADIYA
-232 QFLISQRETDE
+232 QFLITQRETDE
-243 ALSIYRRLK
+243 ALAIYRRVK

-259 ILRTAIAQL
+259 ILRAAIAQL
-268 ESGKQPDDE
+268 EAGKQPDDE
-277 IRDESDGIAEVLYGL
+277 IRDEGDGIAEVLYGL

-298 DGDELASLIYLRLS
+298 DGDELASLIYLRLAQ
-312 HYLSPHHNLAAIAIA
+312 YLSPNHNLAAIAIA

-368 EKDEAVNLLKA
+368 EKDEAVTLLKA
-379 AAAQA
+379 AAAKA

-414 IAALGQPT
+414 ISGLGQPT

-512 KALQLMDKAV
+512 KALQLMEKAV

-536 DVYWRLGRER
+536 DVYWRLGREL

>member
-1 MNKFPFSIISSKRHL
+1 MLSRGLILSGLISVY
-16 ASITL
+16 T
-21 ATARALVLSGV
+21 ATATV
-32 IGSCVVAPTL
+32 
-42 ARADADADYAN
+42 ARADIDFAN

-75 RFYSESIKF
+75 RYYSESIKF

-110 LSDTV
+110 LADTV

-129 GVRAIKDKNY
+129 GVRAIKDKNF
-139 QNARSIFRRGDRN
+139 QTARNIFRRGDRN

-157 TAELLVAWSWL
+157 TADLLNAWSYQ
-168 GSGNVKRAFETVD
+168 GSGNIKRAFEAVD
-181 RIPDDP
+181 RIGDEP
-187 GGRVFRLLH
+187 GAKVFRLLH

-206 TDEARKAL
+206 ADEARKAL
-214 KAAYEADQ
+214 KAAYEADPQ
-222 QSLRTGDLYA
+222 TLRTADLYA
-232 QFLISQRETDE
+232 QFLISQKETDE
-243 ALSIYRRLK
+243 ALSVYRQLK
-252 LLYPRHP
+252 RLYPRHP
-259 ILRTAIAQL
+259 LVRAAIANL
-268 ESGKQPDDE
+268 EQGKAVEDE

-298 DGDELASLIYLRLS
+298 DGDELASLIYLRLA
-312 HYLSPHHNLAAIAIA
+312 HYLSPNHNLAALAIA

-339 NGAYALVEATS
+339 ITAYALIEQTS

-368 EKDEAVNLLKA
+368 EKDQAVAVLKSVSLDN
-379 AAAQA
+379 
-384 KDEIEPLIALGNIYR
+384 KDEIEPLIALGNVYR
-399 ARKAFAEAAETYSAA
+399 ARKAFKDAAETYSAA

-433 IAFERLKRWPEAEA
+433 IAYERLKRWPEAEA

-479 AFKMLRRAV
+479 AFRMLRRAV
-488 DQQPTDGYIV
+488 EQQPTDGYIV

-503 AYFRLGQYD
+503 AYYRLGQYD
-512 KALQLMDKAV
+512 KALQLMEKAV

-579 TTGSGG
+579 TSGSGG

>member
-1 MNKFPFSIISSKRHL
+1 MDHFPLSIIFRTARIAPKAYALSRGLLVSGL
-16 ASITL
+16 IGVSALT
-21 ATARALVLSGV
+21 ATA
-32 IGSCVVAPTL
+32 
-42 ARADADADYAN
+42 ARADTDFAN

-110 LSDTV
+110 LADTV

-129 GVRAIKDKNY
+129 GVRAIKDKNF
-139 QNARSIFRRGDRN
+139 QTARNIFRRGDRN

-157 TAELLVAWSWL
+157 TADLLNAWSYQ
-168 GSGNVKRAFETVD
+168 GSGNIKRAFEAVD
-181 RIPDDP
+181 RIAEEP
-187 GGRVFRLLH
+187 GTKVFRLLH

-206 TDEARKAL
+206 ADEARKAL
-214 KAAYEADQ
+214 KAAYEADSQ
-222 QSLRTGDLYA
+222 TLRTADLYA
-232 QFLISQRETDE
+232 QFLISQKETDE
-243 ALSIYRRLK
+243 ALSVYRQLK
-252 LLYPRHP
+252 RLYPRHP
-259 ILRTAIAQL
+259 LVRAAIANL
-268 ESGKQPDDE
+268 EQGKAVEDE

-298 DGDELASLIYLRLS
+298 DGDELASLIYLRLA
-312 HYLSPHHNLAAIAIA
+312 HYLSSNHNLAALAIA

-339 NGAYALVEATS
+339 IAAYALIEQTS

-368 EKDEAVNLLKA
+368 EKDQAVAVLKSVSLDN
-379 AAAQA
+379 
-384 KDEIEPLIALGNIYR
+384 KDEIEPLIALGNVYR
-399 ARKAFAEAAETYSAA
+399 ARKAFKDAAETYSAA

-433 IAFERLKRWPEAEA
+433 IAYERLKRWPEAEA

-462 LNYLGY
+462 LNYFGY

-488 DQQPTDGYIV
+488 EQQPTDGYIV

-503 AYFRLGQYD
+503 AYYRLGQYD
-512 KALQLMDKAV
+512 KALQLMEKAV

-579 TTGSGG
+579 TSGSGG

>member
-1 MNKFPFSIISSKRHL
+1 MMDHFPISIVSRSSL
-16 ASITL
+16 L
-21 ATARALVLSGV
+21 ATRARALSRGLMLSSLIGV
-32 IGSCVVAPTL
+32 YAFTASG
-42 ARADADADYAN
+42 ARADTDFAN

-92 ERAFVTLL
+92 ERALETLL

-110 LSDTV
+110 LADTV

-129 GVRAIKDKNY
+129 GVRAIKDKNF
-139 QNARSIFRRGDRN
+139 QTARNIFRRGDRN

-157 TAELLVAWSWL
+157 TANLLNAWTYQ
-168 GSGNVKRAFETVD
+168 GSGNIKRAFEAVD
-181 RIPDDP
+181 RIGDEP
-187 GGRVFRLLH
+187 GAKVFRLLH

-206 TDEARKAL
+206 ADEARKAL
-214 KAAYEADQ
+214 KAAYEADPQ
-222 QSLRTGDLYA
+222 TLRTADLYA
-232 QFLISQRETDE
+232 QFLISQKETDE
-243 ALSIYRRLK
+243 ALSVYRQLK
-252 LLYPRHP
+252 RLYPRHP
-259 ILRTAIAQL
+259 LVRAAIANL
-268 ESGKQPDDE
+268 EQGKAVEDE

-298 DGDELASLIYLRLS
+298 DGEELASLIYLRLA
-312 HYLSPHHNLAAIAIA
+312 HYLSPNHNLAALAIA

-339 NGAYALVEATS
+339 ITAYALIEQTS

-359 RALNLEQLG
+359 RALNLEQLD
-368 EKDEAVNLLKA
+368 EKDQAVAVLKSVSLNH
-379 AAAQA
+379 
-384 KDEIEPLIALGNIYR
+384 KDEIEPLIALGNVYR
-399 ARKAFAEAAETYSAA
+399 ARKAFKDAAEIYSAA

-433 IAFERLKRWPEAEA
+433 IALERLKRWPEAEA

-488 DQQPTDGYIV
+488 EQQPTDGYIV

-503 AYFRLGQYD
+503 AYYRLGQYD
-512 KALQLMDKAV
+512 KALQLMEKAV

-552 NHARDL
+552 NHTRDL

-579 TTGSGG
+579 TSGSGG

>member
-1 MNKFPFSIISSKRHL
+1 MLSRGLILSGLISVY
-16 ASITL
+16 T
-21 ATARALVLSGV
+21 ATATV
-32 IGSCVVAPTL
+32 
-42 ARADADADYAN
+42 ARADIDFAN

-75 RFYSESIKF
+75 RYYSESIKF

-110 LSDTV
+110 LADTV

-129 GVRAIKDKNY
+129 GVRAIKDKNF
-139 QNARSIFRRGDRN
+139 QTARNIFRRGDRN

-157 TAELLVAWSWL
+157 TADLLNAWSYQ
-168 GSGNVKRAFETVD
+168 GSGNIKRAFEAVD
-181 RIPDDP
+181 RIGDEP
-187 GGRVFRLLH
+187 GAKVFRLLH

-206 TDEARKAL
+206 ADEARKAL
-214 KAAYEADQ
+214 KAAYEADPQ
-222 QSLRTGDLYA
+222 TLRTADLYA
-232 QFLISQRETDE
+232 QFLISQKETDE
-243 ALSIYRRLK
+243 ALSVYRQLK
-252 LLYPRHP
+252 RLYPRHP
-259 ILRTAIAQL
+259 LVRAAIANL
-268 ESGKQPDDE
+268 EQGKAVEDE

-298 DGDELASLIYLRLS
+298 DGDELASLIYLRLA
-312 HYLSPHHNLAAIAIA
+312 HYLSPNHNLAALAIA

-339 NGAYALVEATS
+339 ITAYALIEQTS

-368 EKDEAVNLLKA
+368 EKDQAVAVLKSVSLDN
-379 AAAQA
+379 
-384 KDEIEPLIALGNIYR
+384 KDEIEPLIALGNVYR
-399 ARKAFAEAAETYSAA
+399 ARKAFKDAAETYSAA

-433 IAFERLKRWPEAEA
+433 IAYERLKRWPEAET

-479 AFKMLRRAV
+479 AFRMLRRAV
-488 DQQPTDGYIV
+488 EQQPTDGYIV

-503 AYFRLGQYD
+503 AYYRLGQYD
-512 KALQLMDKAV
+512 KALQLMEKAV

-579 TTGSGG
+579 TSGSGG

>member
-1 MNKFPFSIISSKRHL
+1 MMNKFPFSIISSKRRF
-16 ASITL
+16 ASITR
-21 ATARALVLSGV
+21 ATMRALVLSGV
-32 IGSCVVAPTL
+32 VGSCVVVPTL
-42 ARADADADYAN
+42 ARADTDYAN

-65 GMSNDPTSAS
+65 GMSNDPSSAS

-105 TEALP
+105 VEALP

-139 QNARSIFRRGDRN
+139 QNARNIFRRGDHG
-152 QSSDI
+152 QSGDI

-168 GSGNVKRAFETVD
+168 GSGNVKRAFEAVD

-222 QSLRTGDLYA
+222 QSLRTSDLYA

-268 ESGKQPDDE
+268 ENGKQPEDE

-312 HYLSPHHNLAAIAIA
+312 HYLSPNHNLAAIAIA

-339 NGAYALVEATS
+339 NGAYALVETTS

-368 EKDEAVNLLKA
+368 EKDEAVKLLKA

-384 KDEIEPLIALGNIYR
+384 KEEIEPLIALGNIYR

-422 PGHWSLFYSRG
+422 SGHWSLFYSRG

-512 KALQLMDKAV
+512 KALQLMEKAV

>member
-1 MNKFPFSIISSKRHL
+1 MMDHFPISIVFRSSL
-16 ASITL
+16 L
-21 ATARALVLSGV
+21 ATRARALSRGLMLSSLIGV
-32 IGSCVVAPTL
+32 YAFTASG
-42 ARADADADYAN
+42 ARADTDFAN

-92 ERAFVTLL
+92 ERALETLL

-110 LSDTV
+110 LADTV

-129 GVRAIKDKNY
+129 GVRAIKDKNF
-139 QNARSIFRRGDRN
+139 QTARNIFRRGDRN

-157 TAELLVAWSWL
+157 TANLLNAWTYQ
-168 GSGNVKRAFETVD
+168 GSGNIKRAFEAVD
-181 RIPDDP
+181 RIGDEP
-187 GGRVFRLLH
+187 GAKVFRLLH

-206 TDEARKAL
+206 ADEARKAL
-214 KAAYEADQ
+214 KAAYEADPQ
-222 QSLRTGDLYA
+222 TLRTADLYA
-232 QFLISQRETDE
+232 QFLISQKETDE
-243 ALSIYRRLK
+243 ALSIYRQLK
-252 LLYPRHP
+252 RLYPRHP
-259 ILRTAIAQL
+259 LVRAAIANL
-268 ESGKQPDDE
+268 EQGKAVEDE

-298 DGDELASLIYLRLS
+298 DGEELASLIYLRLA
-312 HYLSPHHNLAAIAIA
+312 HYLSPNHNLAALAIA

-339 NGAYALVEATS
+339 ITAYALIEQTS

-359 RALNLEQLG
+359 RALNLEQLD
-368 EKDEAVNLLKA
+368 EKNQAVAVLKSVSLNH
-379 AAAQA
+379 
-384 KDEIEPLIALGNIYR
+384 KDEIEPLIALGNVYR
-399 ARKAFAEAAETYSAA
+399 ARKAFKDAAETYSAA

-433 IAFERLKRWPEAEA
+433 IALERLKRWPEAEA

-488 DQQPTDGYIV
+488 EQQPTDGYIV

-503 AYFRLGQYD
+503 AYYRLGQYD
-512 KALQLMDKAV
+512 KALQLMEKAV

-579 TTGSGG
+579 TSGSGG

>member
-1 MNKFPFSIISSKRHL
+1 MNKFPFSIISSKRRFVAL
-16 ASITL
+16 TR
-21 ATARALVLSGV
+21 ATMRALVLSGV
-32 IGSCVVAPTL
+32 VGSCVVVPTL
-42 ARADADADYAN
+42 ARADTDYAN

-65 GMSNDPTSAS
+65 GMSNDPSSAS

-105 TEALP
+105 VEALP

-139 QNARSIFRRGDRN
+139 QNARNIFRRGDHG
-152 QSSDI
+152 QSGDI

-168 GSGNVKRAFETVD
+168 GSGNVKRAFEAVD

-268 ESGKQPDDE
+268 ENGKQPEDE

-312 HYLSPHHNLAAIAIA
+312 HYLSPNHNLAAIAIA

-339 NGAYALVEATS
+339 NGAYALVETTS

-368 EKDEAVNLLKA
+368 EKDEAVKLLKA

-384 KDEIEPLIALGNIYR
+384 KEEIEPLIALGNIYR

-422 PGHWSLFYSRG
+422 SGHWSLFYSRG

-512 KALQLMDKAV
+512 KALQLMEKAV

>member
-1 MNKFPFSIISSKRHL
+1 MLSRGLILSGLISVY
-16 ASITL
+16 T
-21 ATARALVLSGV
+21 ATATV
-32 IGSCVVAPTL
+32 
-42 ARADADADYAN
+42 ARADIDFAN

-75 RFYSESIKF
+75 RYYSESIKF

-110 LSDTV
+110 LADTV

-129 GVRAIKDKNY
+129 GVRAIKDKNF
-139 QNARSIFRRGDRN
+139 QTARNIFRRGDRN

-157 TAELLVAWSWL
+157 TADLLNAWSYQ
-168 GSGNVKRAFETVD
+168 GSGNIKRAFEAVD
-181 RIPDDP
+181 RIGDEP
-187 GGRVFRLLH
+187 GAKVFRLLH

-206 TDEARKAL
+206 ADEARKAL
-214 KAAYEADQ
+214 KAAYEADPQ
-222 QSLRTGDLYA
+222 TLRTADLYA
-232 QFLISQRETDE
+232 QFLISQKETDE
-243 ALSIYRRLK
+243 ALSVYRQLK
-252 LLYPRHP
+252 RLYPRHP
-259 ILRTAIAQL
+259 LVRAAIANL
-268 ESGKQPDDE
+268 EQGKAVEDE

-298 DGDELASLIYLRLS
+298 DGDELASLIYLRLA
-312 HYLSPHHNLAAIAIA
+312 HYLSPNHNLAALAIA

-339 NGAYALVEATS
+339 ITAYALIEQTS

-368 EKDEAVNLLKA
+368 EKDQAVAVLKSVSLDN
-379 AAAQA
+379 
-384 KDEIEPLIALGNIYR
+384 KDEIEPLIALGNVYR
-399 ARKAFAEAAETYSAA
+399 ARKAFKDAAETYSAA

-433 IAFERLKRWPEAEA
+433 IAYERLKRWPEAET

-488 DQQPTDGYIV
+488 EQQPTDGYIV

-503 AYFRLGQYD
+503 AYYRLGQYD
-512 KALQLMDKAV
+512 KALQLMEKAV

-579 TTGSGG
+579 TSGSGG

>member
-1 MNKFPFSIISSKRHL
+1 MMDHFPISIVSRSSL
-16 ASITL
+16 L
-21 ATARALVLSGV
+21 ATKARVLSRGLILSGLISV
-32 IGSCVVAPTL
+32 YTATATV
-42 ARADADADYAN
+42 ARADIDFAN

-75 RFYSESIKF
+75 RYYSESIKF

-110 LSDTV
+110 LADTV

-129 GVRAIKDKNY
+129 GVRAIKDKNF
-139 QNARSIFRRGDRN
+139 QTARNIFRRGDRN

-157 TAELLVAWSWL
+157 TADLLNAWSYQ
-168 GSGNVKRAFETVD
+168 GSGNIKRAFEAVD
-181 RIPDDP
+181 RIGDEP
-187 GGRVFRLLH
+187 GAKVFRLLH

-206 TDEARKAL
+206 ADEARKAL
-214 KAAYEADQ
+214 KAAYEADPQ
-222 QSLRTGDLYA
+222 TLRTADLYA
-232 QFLISQRETDE
+232 QFLISQKETDE
-243 ALSIYRRLK
+243 ALSVYRQLK
-252 LLYPRHP
+252 RLYPRHP
-259 ILRTAIAQL
+259 LVRAAIANL
-268 ESGKQPDDE
+268 EQGKAVEDE

-298 DGDELASLIYLRLS
+298 DGDELASLIYLRLA
-312 HYLSPHHNLAAIAIA
+312 HYLSPNHNLAALAIA

-339 NGAYALVEATS
+339 ITAYALIEQTS

-368 EKDEAVNLLKA
+368 EKDQAVAVLKSVSLDN
-379 AAAQA
+379 
-384 KDEIEPLIALGNIYR
+384 KDEIEPLIALGNVYR
-399 ARKAFAEAAETYSAA
+399 ARKAFKDAAETYSAA

-433 IAFERLKRWPEAEA
+433 IAYERLKRWPEAET

-479 AFKMLRRAV
+479 AFRMLRRAV
-488 DQQPTDGYIV
+488 EQQPTDGYIV

-503 AYFRLGQYD
+503 AYYRLGQYD
-512 KALQLMDKAV
+512 KALQLMEKAV

-579 TTGSGG
+579 TSGSGG